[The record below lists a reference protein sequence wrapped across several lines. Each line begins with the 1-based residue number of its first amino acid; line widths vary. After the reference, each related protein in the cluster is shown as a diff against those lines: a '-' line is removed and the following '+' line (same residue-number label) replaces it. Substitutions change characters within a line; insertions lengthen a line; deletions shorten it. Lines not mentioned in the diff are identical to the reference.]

1 MTAEGIG
8 TLLVGIT
15 SLATLITSTLNRAT
29 AKSTH
34 ALVNGK
40 NDAQIEEIRGLK
52 DEVMKQKPLL
62 AEPKKDGIHDPD
74 PTI

>member
-15 SLATLITSTLNRAT
+15 SLATLVTSTLIGRT
-29 AKSTH
+29 ARSTH
-34 ALVNGK
+34 TLVNGHSQE
-40 NDAQIEEIRGLK
+40 QIEEIRGLK
-52 DEVMKQKPLL
+52 DEVMKQKTLP